1 MYILLVF
8 QNELH
13 RENLETYNCT
23 CWIQRMSVDCY
34 DGYGNQGC
42 NGGLM
47 DSAFQYIED
56 KGGLETESEYPYTAE
71 GGDCTFDKSKVV
83 ATCIGFTDVTSG
95 SETDLQSSVATVGP
109 VSVAIDA
116 SQQSFHLYESGVY
129 DECSSV
135 NYYLIVKFYI
145 FYKYFL
151 FSTIL
156 GVLAF

>member
-1 MYILLVF
+1 
-8 QNELH
+8 
-13 RENLETYNCT
+13 
-23 CWIQRMSVDCY
+23 MSVDCY

-135 NYYLIVKFYI
+135 DLDH
-145 FYKYFL
+145 
-151 FSTIL
+151 
-156 GVLAF
+156 GVLAVGYGTDSESGKDYWLVKIVGQKHGETTVTSRCLEIMIISVV